1 MRTQNHHFPSIR
13 IQTFRRTGSLIS
25 LQLFSFYYRICVVC
39 KCGPTWHRIRAGG
52 RGTVLW
58 GWFSPS
64 TMEVLGTELRS
75 PGLKPNVFTPRAV
88 LHAFSFSYKLKI
100 LKEIHKMSS
109 HLLLRMQ
116 EGFPETRTYQ
126 WIGGG

>member
-64 TMEVLGTELRS
+64 TMSSRDGTEVRLVRPPVETPHCPAVFPFCDVLRLN
-75 PGLKPNVFTPRAV
+75 PGTQTCKASLSLTER
-88 LHAFSFSYKLKI
+88 
-100 LKEIHKMSS
+100 
-109 HLLLRMQ
+109 
-116 EGFPETRTYQ
+116 
-126 WIGGG
+126 